1 MKKKSGFTLVEVI
14 IAMAVTMVAMAAA
27 VLLFRDSTKANNN
40 VTQSSDMS
48 DNLRAGLNLVVQDL
62 IQTGTGIPTG
72 GISIPNTVNAA
83 GCNVGKP
90 VNRPPTVLNLTF
102 QGPNAAHA
110 GCNVILPAIEPG
122 NNLGPT
128 VASPDGTSG
137 PRTDIITIMYEDNTL
152 ALVQKPIN
160 SAACPGGSIL
170 ADGSSITFDNKVTC
184 LPIGGAG
191 IPVNPGDL
199 LLIYNAN
206 NTNGILQTVT
216 SVNGQTLKFDAG
228 DAFNLNGRTTTEAN
242 GTILSLQNTVIDK
255 ITGLPVPNGFYPPT
269 SATRVWMI
277 TYYLDANTDPN
288 HPMLMRAVNFNAP
301 QPVAETLENL
311 QFAFNFAD
319 GTTPPPVNQFA
330 VPTVPAPTGDS
341 ENQIRS
347 VNVYM
352 GARSTTSAA
361 NPGKYVRTNLSTQVA
376 LRSMAYFNT
385 FE

>member
-1 MKKKSGFTLVEVI
+1 MKKNSGFTLVEII
-14 IAMAVTMVAMAAA
+14 IAMAVTMVALAAA
-27 VLLFRDSTKANNN
+27 VLMFRDSTKANNN

-83 GCNVGKP
+83 GCNIGRP

-102 QGPNAAHA
+102 QGPNALNG

-128 VASPDGTSG
+128 VVSPDGTSG
-137 PRTDIITIMYEDNTL
+137 PRSDIVTVMYADNTL

-160 SAACPGGSIL
+160 GAGCPGGSI
-170 ADGSSITFDNKVTC
+170 AANGSFIKFDPACVT
-184 LPIGGAG
+184 IGGAG

-199 LLIYNAN
+199 LMIYNGN
-206 NTNGILQTVT
+206 NPNGILQTVT
-216 SVNGQTLKFDAG
+216 SVAAPQLNFAAG
-228 DAFNLNGRTTTEAN
+228 DAFNLNQRTATETA
-242 GTILSLQNTVIDK
+242 GTIKQLQNL
-255 ITGLPVPNGFYPPT
+255 TGGVPNGTYPPT
-269 SATRVWMI
+269 SATRVWMV
-277 TYYLDANTDPN
+277 TYYLDSTTDPN
-288 HPMLMRAVNFNAP
+288 HPMLMRAVNFNPP

-311 QFAFNFAD
+311 QFTYNFAD
-319 GTTPPPVNQFA
+319 GTSPAPVNQSA
-330 VPTVPAPTGDS
+330 VPTVPAPTGDN

-352 GARSTTSAA
+352 GARSTTYAA
-361 NPGKYVRTNLSTQVA
+361 NPGKYVRTNLATQVA

-385 FE
+385 YK